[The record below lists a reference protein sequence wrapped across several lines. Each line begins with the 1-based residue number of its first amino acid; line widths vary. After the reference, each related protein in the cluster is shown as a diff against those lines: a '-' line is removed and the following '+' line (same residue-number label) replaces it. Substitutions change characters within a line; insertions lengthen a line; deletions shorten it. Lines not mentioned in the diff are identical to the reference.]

1 MLFVLSDSG
10 ATRRGIGD
18 KEVMKQTRLYD
29 RHVDLGGRMVPFADY
44 ELPVQYTAGPNAEH
58 RSVRTAAGVFDI
70 DHMGQFAL
78 SGEDALAYLQ
88 YVQVADVSTLAEWEA
103 RYSLL
108 CYEDGT
114 IVDDIFIYRLP
125 EKWLIVVNAANREK
139 DFTWLQSFTHGYRV
153 ELTDISDQTYM
164 LAVQGPRAATILN
177 RMSSANLA
185 AIPQRS
191 ALQAEVGGVD
201 MLLGRTGY
209 TGEDGFELYLPP
221 DKAVS
226 FWDSLL
232 AEGRSDGLLPCGLA
246 ARDSLRFEACMSLYG
261 HEIDAKTN
269 PFEARLGWVVA
280 LDKPSF
286 LGRNALLKVKL
297 EGTERLLVAFEMI
310 EKAVPREDH
319 GIIGLEGQVAGHV
332 TTGMKSPTLDKFI
345 GLGYLPR
352 GMHRLG
358 SEIHIIIRGRPRRA
372 RVCKRPFYRSSR

>member
-1 MLFVLSDSG
+1 
-10 ATRRGIGD
+10 
-18 KEVMKQTRLYD
+18 
-29 RHVDLGGRMVPFADY
+29 MVPFADY

-88 YVQVADVSTLAEWEA
+88 YVQVADVASLGEWEA

-108 CYEDGT
+108 CYDDGT

-125 EKWLIVVNAANREK
+125 DKWLIVVNAANREK

-153 ELTDISDQTYM
+153 ELTDISDETYM
-164 LAVQGPRAATILN
+164 LAVQGPKAAAILD
-177 RMSSANLA
+177 RMSSANLSA
-185 AIPQRS
+185 APPRS
-191 ALQAEVGGVD
+191 ALQAEVGGVE

-232 AEGRSDGLLPCGLA
+232 AEGARDGLLPCGLA

-269 PFEARLGWVVA
+269 PTKRGSAGSSPCRNR
-280 LDKPSF
+280 PSW
-286 LGRNALLKVKL
+286 GATR
-297 EGTERLLVAFEMI
+297 
-310 EKAVPREDH
+310 
-319 GIIGLEGQVAGHV
+319 
-332 TTGMKSPTLDKFI
+332 
-345 GLGYLPR
+345 
-352 GMHRLG
+352 
-358 SEIHIIIRGRPRRA
+358 
-372 RVCKRPFYRSSR
+372 C

>member
-1 MLFVLSDSG
+1 
-10 ATRRGIGD
+10 
-18 KEVMKQTRLYD
+18 MKQTRLYN
-29 RHVDLGGRMVPFADY
+29 RHVALGGRMVPFADY
-44 ELPVQYTAGPNAEH
+44 ELPVQYDAGPNAEH

-70 DHMGQFAL
+70 DHMGQFSL
-78 SGEDALAYLQ
+78 TGEDALPFLQ
-88 YVQVADVSTLAEWEA
+88 YVQVADVESLAEWEA

-108 CYEDGT
+108 CYDDGT

-153 ELTDISDQTYM
+153 ELTDISDETYM
-164 LAVQGPRAATILN
+164 LAVQGPKAAAILD
-177 RMSSANLA
+177 RMSSADLSA
-185 AIPQRS
+185 APPRS
-191 ALQAEVGGVD
+191 AVQAEVGGVE

-232 AEGRSDGLLPCGLA
+232 EEGARDGLLPCGLA

-280 LDKPSF
+280 LEKPSF

-310 EKAVPREDH
+310 EKAVPRENH

-372 RVCKRPFYRSSR
+372 RICKRPFYRSRR